1 MVMQQ
6 NNGGRHVVG
15 KPAIW
20 LAVITIEVLG
30 GCSASP
36 PVNTDIDKAGHAN
49 LPVAE
54 PAAEPSPP
62 PVLAG
67 WAPST
72 PELPHGA
79 RQIDEGYYLSP
90 MIYPNDIPTLKA
102 LDIQVVLSASMPDPK
117 TAYLLVQSGLLH
129 IRVPMSDT
137 FRFADEI
144 LAITA
149 QYEPEEVFIHCT
161 HGADRTGAITAFLL
175 VMRHKWRV
183 ADALYSVLYRAE
195 QDTDGLR
202 RVLREFCIEDR
213 REPDD
218 PTVGFYSLARADA
231 VGGLKARSSGYR
243 RLVRTTLEHMI
254 TPLSNGFCDD

>member
-1 MVMQQ
+1 MFD
-6 NNGGRHVVG
+6 

-20 LAVITIEVLG
+20 LAVVTISGLV
-30 GCSASP
+30 GCSATSP
-36 PVNTDIDKAGHAN
+36 VSTDTDKAGDEN
-49 LPVAE
+49 L
-54 PAAEPSPP
+54 PAAEPVVEIPP
-62 PVLAG
+62 EPVFAG

-72 PELPHGA
+72 PSLPYGA

-90 MIYPNDIPTLKA
+90 MIFPNDIPALKA
-102 LDIQVVLSASMPDPK
+102 LGIQVVFSASMPDPK
-117 TAYLLVQSGLLH
+117 TVYLLVQSGLLH

-144 LAITA
+144 LAIA
-149 QYEPEEVFIHCT
+149 DQFQPEEVFIHCT

-175 VMRHKWRV
+175 VMRHKWSV

-243 RLVRTTLEHMI
+243 RLVRTTLEQM
-254 TPLSNGFCDD
+254 TPLGDGFCDD

>member
-1 MVMQQ
+1 MVTQQ
-6 NNGGRHVVG
+6 IHEKRRMVG
-15 KPAIW
+15 KPTVGLAIA
-20 LAVITIEVLG
+20 AVLLLG
-30 GCSASP
+30 GCTATPS
-36 PVNTDIDKAGHAN
+36 VNADVDKAGYEN

-54 PAAEPSPP
+54 PAAEVPTP
-62 PVLAG
+62 PVFAG
-67 WAPST
+67 WAPPT

-90 MIYPNDIPTLKA
+90 MIYPNDIPALKA
-102 LDIQVVLSASMPDPK
+102 LDIQVVLSASVPDPK
-117 TAYLLVQSGLLH
+117 TAYLLAQAGLLH

-149 QYEPEEVFIHCT
+149 QYQPEEVFIHCT

-202 RVLREFCIEDR
+202 RVLSEFCIEDR

-243 RLVRTTLEHMI
+243 RLVRTTLEQMI
-254 TPLSNGFCDD
+254 TPLSNGLCDD